1 MVVLASLLLVI
12 DGLLGLKNTMLER
25 EITDIG
31 VLKYIV
37 GGGLLGGA
45 AVVLG
50 HTRQETLI
58 IFLIAMPAFALTA
71 MENFEK
77 SQALQQLN
85 IRLDEKNKESIT
97 LREDLAEENGSA
109 SEVRR
114 MQQIIQ
120 RDVVP
125 SIIEPGL
132 FDNEASPVLQDG
144 VDVNAP
150 LRDSLL
156 DGFAH
161 LFSMRE
167 AQAQSQD
174 QSQDQAQNQTNA
186 PASPSLDC
194 PDHEVF
200 GSGPCAIGRTSG
212 VTVDFRAAE
221 RAYGRTVYIALGR
234 FSQKDRAERLAIALK
249 SDKLP
254 QVTVLSG
261 LADRHYVVA
270 NEKPLPLPF
279 ARYQLDRFEY
289 EAIEETEQLAPEF
302 PALLRAPSKLDGVTI
317 KFVYTRER
325 LQDAGRLAQ
334 EAAALGADL
343 RSFNYPFPDRWAQKS
358 ENYGRIFYYTKEQ
371 CLAAHQLR
379 EIARLYG
386 IEEFIPTRS
395 EDSKTVTFQM
405 SVWLNRPKTA
415 SETVSFDEGPA
426 QCEAQFD

>member
-77 SQALQQLN
+77 SEALQQLS
-85 IRLDEKNKESIT
+85 RQLDDKNEESAT
-97 LREDLAEENGSA
+97 LREGLAEESGFA
-109 SEVRR
+109 EDVRDV
-114 MQQIIQ
+114 QQRLQ
-120 RDVVP
+120 RQVVP
-125 SIIEPGL
+125 SIIEPSL
-132 FDNEASPVLQDG
+132 LESEASPLLLDG

-150 LRDSLL
+150 LRDRLL
-156 DGFAH
+156 EGFAH

-174 QSQDQAQNQTNA
+174 QVQDQSNA
-186 PASPSLDC
+186 PAPPSLDC
-194 PDHEVF
+194 PKHQVF
-200 GSGPCAIGRTSG
+200 GSGSCAIRRTSG
-212 VTVDFRAAE
+212 VTVDFRAAA
-221 RAYGRTVYIALGR
+221 RAYGRTVFIALGL
-234 FSQKDRAERLAIALK
+234 FSQKEEAERLAKALK
-249 SDKLP
+249 SEKLP
-254 QVTVLSG
+254 EVTVLSG
-261 LADRHYVVA
+261 SADRHYVVA

-279 ARYQLDRFEY
+279 AKYQLDRFEY
-289 EAIEETEQLAPEF
+289 EAPEESEQLAPEF

-343 RSFNYPFPDRWAQKS
+343 RSFNFPFPDRWAQKS
-358 ENYGRIFYYTKEQ
+358 ENYGRIFYYSKEQ

-379 EIARLYG
+379 DIARLHG
-386 IEEFIPTRS
+386 IEEFRPTPS
-395 EDSKTVTFQM
+395 EVSKTVTFQM
-405 SVWLNRPKTA
+405 VVWLNRPETA
-415 SETVSFDEGPA
+415 SETVSFDESAA
-426 QCEAQFD
+426 QCEEQFG